1 MIPALD
7 DDECVTRKVL
17 ARDEPWGSHT
27 VLQSADTQ
35 AAPLSERIACQP
47 LMPANDHAVGG
58 FDRARNARQPGL
70 QEFTEGPFADEADA
84 GGIGLVEHRQA
95 AFAGDGSHFR
105 LAECSQREVASGK
118 LNGGKHVQEVALVLR
133 GVHAAQQATAAADAR
148 VMTGRE
154 TLRSQ
159 ASRIGQAEAE
169 LDLAIA
175 QHVGIRGPAR
185 AQLGKEMRKDALPIL
200 GGEAD
205 AMQRNAELRAIAARV
220 LEVGGSR
227 AIAAAVVLPVRHE
240 KALGI
245 VSGIQQQRCRDRG
258 IDAARHCDDVS
269 GHRLQ
274 LPAAT
279 DESDST

>member
-7 DDECVTRKVL
+7 DDERVAHKVL
-17 ARDEPWGSHT
+17 ACDEPWGSHT

-35 AAPLSERIACQP
+35 AAALSERIACEP
-47 LMPANDHAVGG
+47 LMPANDHAVDG
-58 FDRARNARQPGL
+58 FNRTRNARQPGL
-70 QEFTEGPFADEADA
+70 QELAEGPFADEADA
-84 GGIGLVEHRQA
+84 GGIWLVEYRQA
-95 AFAGDGSHFR
+95 AFAGDGAHFR
-105 LAECSQREVASGK
+105 LAERSQREVASGK

-133 GVHAAQQATAAADAR
+133 GVHAAQQAPAAADAR

-200 GGEAD
+200 GRETD
-205 AMQRNAELRAIAARV
+205 AMQRNAELRAIAARI

-227 AIAAAVVLPVRHE
+227 AITAVVLPVRHE
-240 KALGI
+240 KALDI
-245 VSGIQQQRCRDRG
+245 VSGIQQQ
-258 IDAARHCDDVS
+258 
-269 GHRLQ
+269 
-274 LPAAT
+274 
-279 DESDST
+279 

>member
-17 ARDEPWGSHT
+17 ACHEPWGSHT

-35 AAPLSERIACQP
+35 AAALSKRIACQP
-47 LMPANDHAVGG
+47 QMSANDHAVGG
-58 FDRARNARQPGL
+58 LDRTRNAGQPGL
-70 QEFTEGPFADEADA
+70 EEFPEGSFADEADA
-84 GGIGLVEHRQA
+84 GGIGFVEYRQA
-95 AFAGDGSHFR
+95 AFAGDGAHFR
-105 LAECSQREVASGK
+105 LAERSQREVASGK
-118 LNGGKHVQEVALVLR
+118 LNGGKHMQEVALVLR
-133 GVHAAQQATAAADAR
+133 RVHAAQQAPTATDAR

-169 LDLAIA
+169 LDLAVA
-175 QHVGIRGPAR
+175 QHVGIRGPAC

-200 GGEAD
+200 GRETD
-205 AMQRNAELRAIAARV
+205 AMQRNAELRAVAARV

-227 AIAAAVVLPVRHE
+227 AIAAVVLPVRHE

-245 VSGIQQQRCRDRG
+245 VSGIQQ
-258 IDAARHCDDVS
+258 
-269 GHRLQ
+269 
-274 LPAAT
+274 
-279 DESDST
+279 